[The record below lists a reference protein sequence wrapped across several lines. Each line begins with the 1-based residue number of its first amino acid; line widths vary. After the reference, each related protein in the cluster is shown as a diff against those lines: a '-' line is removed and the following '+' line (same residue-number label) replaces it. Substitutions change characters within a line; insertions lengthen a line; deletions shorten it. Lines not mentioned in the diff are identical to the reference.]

1 MTEKKKKIQNACK
14 VIRKE
19 LLIHGFLYDA
29 FAASIE
35 SAIKEHDGENIRG
48 LFEHILNRIT
58 GED

>member
-1 MTEKKKKIQNACK
+1 MTEKKKIQNACK

-29 FAASIE
+29 FVVSIE
-35 SAIKEHDGENIRG
+35 SAIKEYDGENIRG
-48 LFEHILNRIT
+48 LSEHILNRII